1 MRMIEH
7 VLVVDDDEI
16 YQFIIKREI
25 ESTKMVK
32 RISLIND
39 GDEAIQYLEKNIQQ
53 KNELPDIILLD
64 INMNK
69 MDGWDFLHLY
79 KSFKPNLAKLPSIYL
94 VSSSI
99 NERDDIKAKEYE
111 DLLDYLIKPVKK
123 ERLIN
128 IFTKYLNTDQP
139 SSW

>member
-25 ESTKMVK
+25 EATKMVK

-39 GDEAIQYLEKNIQQ
+39 GDEAIQYLEKNIKQ

-69 MDGWDFLHLY
+69 MDGWDFLQLY
-79 KSFKPNLAKLPSIYL
+79 KSFKSELAKIPSIYL

-99 NERDDIKAKEYE
+99 NERDDVKSKEYE
-111 DLLDYLIKPVKK
+111 DLLDYIIKPVKK

-128 IFTKYLNTDQP
+128 IFTKYLNTD
-139 SSW
+139 